1 MCRIDKAANNIAFVC
16 KKYYVQVLLKE
27 LSLLNIRSNTYQF
40 VNDTLHNI
48 LQHQNNKF
56 DSVFGLKYSEEE
68 FKCLP
73 CSYWLLETHKIPS
86 GARFIIVGKK
96 CMNKQLSEHVNQHSN
111 YITTKW
117 MHVIQK
123 HVILVDQNFLGNRK

>member
-56 DSVFGLKYSEEE
+56 DSVFRLKYNEEE
-68 FKCLP
+68 FNSLP
-73 CSYWLLETHKIPS
+73 CSYWLLETLKIPS

-111 YITTKW
+111 
-117 MHVIQK
+117 
-123 HVILVDQNFLGNRK
+123 